1 MHRSRKLRK
10 LSGSSGLC
18 LCWLCEDVKMG
29 RCEDGM
35 ALGVQSWQVMGDIAS
50 RVDQKLGG
58 LPEAQRGVGDLERHR
73 KKWRKGI
80 LGYNSGEVPGAVQ
93 PHKEQ
98 AHDVTQREAVQC
110 LAFVSNLGRKQL
122 NANWQETSN

>member
-1 MHRSRKLRK
+1 
-10 LSGSSGLC
+10 
-18 LCWLCEDVKMG
+18 MG
-29 RCEDGM
+29 RWEDGM